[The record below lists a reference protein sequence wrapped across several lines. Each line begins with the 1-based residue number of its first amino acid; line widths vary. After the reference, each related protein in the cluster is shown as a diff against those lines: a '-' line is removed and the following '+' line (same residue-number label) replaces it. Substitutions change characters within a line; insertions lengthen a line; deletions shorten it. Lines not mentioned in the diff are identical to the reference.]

1 MRPQRPRASLRAG
14 LAAAAVLAAGAL
26 AAVLA
31 PPEAGAQDR
40 FADVQVEARHVSGK
54 VYMITGSGGN
64 IGASVGADGTLVVDD
79 QYAPLSDRIMATLE
93 KIGQGDVEYVL
104 NTHCH
109 GDHTGGNP
117 VFGETAPIIAHH
129 NVRDRLASAEIPC
142 GGDSAQME
150 RAGLP
155 VVTFADSVTVHFN
168 DERIRLLHYPR
179 AHTDGDAAV
188 HFTDSGVLHAGDL
201 FFAGQ
206 FPFVDLDTGGS
217 VQGLIDAVADL
228 LDRMPDGTSVVPGHG
243 SLTDLEG
250 LREYH
255 DMLEETARSVRKRM
269 ESGASL
275 EEIQEEGLPAEW
287 QGWSTDFVPEDR
299 WIATIYDS
307 YSG

>member
-1 MRPQRPRASLRAG
+1 MRRQRPPAQLPAA
-14 LAAAAVLAAGAL
+14 LVAAAVLAAGQL
-26 AAVLA
+26 LTPSHAA
-31 PPEAGAQDR
+31 AQDR
-40 FADVQVEARHVSGK
+40 FADVQVEAQHVNGR
-54 VYMITGSGGN
+54 VYMLTGSGGN
-64 IGASVGADGTLVVDD
+64 IGASVGGDGTLIVDD
-79 QYAPLSDRIMATLE
+79 QYAPLSEKIMATL
-93 KIGQGDVEYVL
+93 KKVGQGNVKYVL

-117 VFGETAPIIAHH
+117 VFGETAPVIAHH
-129 NVRDRLASAEIPC
+129 HVRRRLASAEIPC

-168 DERIRLLHYPR
+168 DERVRVLHYPQ

-188 HFTDSGVLHAGDL
+188 YFTDSNVLHAGDL

-217 VQGLIDAVADL
+217 VQGVIDAVGDL
-228 LDRMPDGTSVVPGHG
+228 LRRMPDDARVIPGHG
-243 SLTDLEG
+243 SLSDVQG
-250 LREYH
+250 LREYRR
-255 DMLEETARSVRKRM
+255 MLVETARIVRKRM
-269 ESGASL
+269 EAGASL
-275 EEIQEEGLPAEW
+275 EEIQKEGLPARW

-299 WIATIYDS
+299 WIETIYES